1 MYMLNYMYYFLKI
14 KIIIFLSITFM
25 LMTHPILMLISLILL
40 TLFLAMLF
48 YLFFQM
54 SLISLLMILM
64 ILGGMLIIFMYMI
77 SLCPNQKIMF
87 NNKLIL
93 ISILL
98 TIPISIPLAKMNLE
112 ISQINKIYNMFF
124 TNMLILM
131 MIFLII
137 SLMVISKNLNWINCP
152 IKKYI

>member
-1 MYMLNYMYYFLKI
+1 MIFWKI
-14 KIIIFLSITFM
+14 KMIIFLSITFM

-40 TLFLAMLF
+40 TLFLAMMF
-48 YLFFQM
+48 YFFFQM

-77 SLCPNQKIMF
+77 SLCPNQKIKL

-98 TIPISIPLAKMNLE
+98 TIPISIPLTKMNLE
-112 ISQINKIYNMFF
+112 IFQINKIYDMFF
-124 TNMLILM
+124 TNMLVLM

-137 SLMVISKNLNWINCP
+137 SLMVISKNLNWINSP
-152 IKKYI
+152 IKKFI

>member
-1 MYMLNYMYYFLKI
+1 MYMYIIFWKI
-14 KIIIFLSITFM
+14 KMIIFLSITFM

-40 TLFLAMLF
+40 TLFLAMMF
-48 YLFFQM
+48 YFFFQM

-77 SLCPNQKIMF
+77 SLCPNQKIKL

-98 TIPISIPLAKMNLE
+98 TIPISIPLVKMNLE
-112 ISQINKIYNMFF
+112 IFQINKIYNMFF

-137 SLMVISKNLNWINCP
+137 SLMVISKNLNWINSP
-152 IKKYI
+152 IKKFI

>member
-1 MYMLNYMYYFLKI
+1 MKM
-14 KIIIFLSITFM
+14 IIFLSITFM

-40 TLFLAMLF
+40 TLFLAMMF
-48 YLFFQM
+48 YFFFQM

-77 SLCPNQKIMF
+77 SLCPNQKIKL

-98 TIPISIPLAKMNLE
+98 TIPISIPLTKMNLE
-112 ISQINKIYNMFF
+112 IFQINKIYDMFF
-124 TNMLILM
+124 TNMLVLM

-137 SLMVISKNLNWINCP
+137 SLMVISKNLNWINSP
-152 IKKYI
+152 IKKFI

>member
-1 MYMLNYMYYFLKI
+1 MIFWKI
-14 KIIIFLSITFM
+14 KMIIFLSITFM

-40 TLFLAMLF
+40 TLFLAMMF
-48 YLFFQM
+48 YFFFQM

-77 SLCPNQKIMF
+77 SLCPNQKIKL

-93 ISILL
+93 NSILL
-98 TIPISIPLAKMNLE
+98 TIPISIPLTKMNLE
-112 ISQINKIYNMFF
+112 IFQINKIYDMFF
-124 TNMLILM
+124 TNMLVLM

-137 SLMVISKNLNWINCP
+137 SLMVISKNLNWINSP
-152 IKKYI
+152 IKKFI

>member
-1 MYMLNYMYYFLKI
+1 MIFWKI
-14 KIIIFLSITFM
+14 KMIIFLSISFM

-40 TLFLAMLF
+40 TLFLAMMF
-48 YLFFQM
+48 YLVFQM

-64 ILGGMLIIFMYMI
+64 ILGGMLIIFMYMV
-77 SLCPNQKIMF
+77 SLCPNQKIKL

-93 ISILL
+93 TSILL
-98 TIPISIPLAKMNLE
+98 TIPISIPLSKMNLE
-112 ISQINKIYNMFF
+112 IFQINKIYNMFF

-137 SLMVISKNLNWINCP
+137 SLMVISKNLNWINSP
-152 IKKYI
+152 IKKFI

>member
-1 MYMLNYMYYFLKI
+1 MIFWKI
-14 KIIIFLSITFM
+14 KVIIFLSIAFM
-25 LMTHPILMLISLILL
+25 LMAHPILMLISLILL
-40 TLFLAMLF
+40 TLFLAMMF
-48 YLFFQM
+48 YYFFQM

-77 SLCPNQKIMF
+77 SLCPNQKIKL

-112 ISQINKIYNMFF
+112 IFQINKIYDMLF

-131 MIFLII
+131 MNFLII
-137 SLMVISKNLNWINCP
+137 SLMVISKNLNWINSP
-152 IKKYI
+152 IKKFI